1 MFSDHSSSLLSQL
14 TVFSITACRNYETGM
29 REPSLT
35 PHILKGIPVDDGVY
49 PHMAAIAISSIGT
62 IRFRCG
68 GSLIS
73 NRHVL
78 TAAHCVNDVN
88 EPPVYV
94 RLGTVNIEKVN
105 DFYQDVNITVSNTY
119 YMVEL

>member
-1 MFSDHSSSLLSQL
+1 M
-14 TVFSITACRNYETGM
+14 
-29 REPSLT
+29 
-35 PHILKGIPVDDGVY
+35 
-49 PHMAAIAISSIGT
+49 
-62 IRFRCG
+62 
-68 GSLIS
+68 
-73 NRHVL
+73 
-78 TAAHCVNDVN
+78 NDVN